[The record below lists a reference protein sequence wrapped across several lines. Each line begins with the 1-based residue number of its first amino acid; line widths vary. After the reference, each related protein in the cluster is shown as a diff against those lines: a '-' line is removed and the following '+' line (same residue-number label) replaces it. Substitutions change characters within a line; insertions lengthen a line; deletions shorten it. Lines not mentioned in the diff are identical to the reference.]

1 MKILIVDDSPA
12 MRKIARRT
20 LRQAGYESAEVME
33 ADGAGDAL
41 AVLDRGPVDLIV
53 SDLHMPGMDGLELV
67 SRVRRRADGREV
79 PIVIVTTEAGEEA
92 VRAAMTRGA
101 SGYVVKPFTPEKLE
115 RVLERVLPS

>member
-20 LRQAGYESAEVME
+20 LRQAGYESAEVVE
-33 ADGAGDAL
+33 ADGAGEAL
-41 AVLDRGPVDLIV
+41 AALDRGPVDLIV

-67 SRVRRRADGREV
+67 SRVRRREDGREV
-79 PIVIVTTEAGEEA
+79 PIVIVTTEAGEQT
-92 VRAAMTRGA
+92 VRAALARGA

-115 RVLERVLPS
+115 AVLERVLPS

>member
-20 LRQAGYESAEVME
+20 LRQAGYESAEVVE
-33 ADGAGDAL
+33 ADGGGEAL
-41 AVLDRGPVDLIV
+41 AALDRGPVDLIV

-67 SRVRRRADGREV
+67 SRVRRRQDGRDV
-79 PIVIVTTEAGEEA
+79 PIVVVTTESAEET
-92 VRAAMTRGA
+92 VRAALARGA

-115 RVLERVLPS
+115 AVLERVLPS